1 MQPSGEQVW
10 ADIGTQNYE
19 MAEQCV
25 KTNYYGARGM
35 AEALAPLLQLSDS
48 PRIVN
53 VSSLLGLLKVHA
65 CLSIMESWYFGPIET
80 SSCLILKFGRV
91 ICPLQGKPN
100 LTSRLVDVQ

>member
-1 MQPSGEQVW
+1 MQPYGEQVW
-10 ADIGTQNYE
+10 AEIGTQNYE

-53 VSSLLGLLKVHA
+53 VSSMLGLLKVHD
-65 CLSIMESWYFGPIET
+65 CLSRTESWYFG

-91 ICPLQGKPN
+91 ISPLQGNPN